1 MQCQE
6 EDLPGQILEKHVM
19 QCWSRHQQLL
29 QSLPVNFCGPMVYP
43 HKLVDIGG
51 SWFQPHCD
59 FDWFSTSTCDMESVS
74 RGNLSSKQRL
84 PRLMSTQGRGWIP
97 GAPHYPLVVSG
108 CQYLLEFCWN
118 SVGDSDWWF
127 SLILPF
133 PHFPRD
139 FDGFP
144 KISRRSPEVGH
155 AVFPDGTQI
164 KQRALLV
171 EFGDCALKVWV
182 YKFIWV
188 ITCYNVFINPL

>member
-1 MQCQE
+1 MPMQCQE

-133 PHFPRD
+133 PHFPGISMD
-139 FDGFP
+139 FRRFP
-144 KISRRSPEVGH
+144 GARQRLAMLSFRTGRKSNKGH
-155 AVFPDGTQI
+155 CSLNSETVRL
-164 KQRALLV
+164 KC
-171 EFGDCALKVWV
+171 EFTNL
-182 YKFIWV
+182 YE
-188 ITCYNVFINPL
+188 L

>member
-1 MQCQE
+1 MPMQCQE
-6 EDLPGQILEKHVM
+6 EYLPGQILQKHVM
-19 QCWSRHQQLL
+19 QCSKSRHQQLL

-59 FDWFSTSTCDMESVS
+59 FDWFSTSTCDMASVS

-84 PRLMSTQGRGWIP
+84 PRPMSTQGRGWIP

-118 SVGDSDWWF
+118 SVGILLVILIGDSHWF
-127 SLILPF
+127 SH
-133 PHFPRD
+133 PHFPGISMD
-139 FDGFP
+139 FRRFP
-144 KISRRSPEVGH
+144 GARQRLAMLSFR
-155 AVFPDGTQI
+155 TQI

-171 EFGDCALKVWV
+171 EFNGDCALKIMRV
-182 YKFIWV
+182 YKF
-188 ITCYNVFINPL
+188 YEL